1 MWFLAVVYDDRGRVR
16 VSVKGE
22 ESALQK
28 ERMFHFF
35 IFIVFIFI
43 FFIVFIFIFL
53 PVECEHCLDFFWCE
67 GVGWRMVVGLFL
79 LALLLVVVD

>member
-1 MWFLAVVYDDRGRVR
+1 M
-16 VSVKGE
+16 SVKGK

-28 ERMFHFF
+28 KRMFHFF
-35 IFIVFIFI
+35 IFIFIFFI
-43 FFIVFIFIFL
+43 VFIVFIFIFL

-67 GVGWRMVVGLFL
+67 EVGWRMVVGLFL